1 MDRENELRY
10 IADYYGLETQW
21 GQFLEEIGELLQA
34 YNKLNRAKTL
44 GDQYIAMQNIQEEL
58 GDVDIMLQQL
68 KLLFGKKSIE
78 QNIDYKIQRQL
89 DRIKE
94 ESTGE

>member
-1 MDRENELRY
+1 MDREKELRY
-10 IADYYGLETQW
+10 IADYYGLETQCW
-21 GQFLEEIGELLQA
+21 QCIEEMAELIQA
-34 YNKLNRAKTL
+34 INKLNRADTL
-44 GDQYIAMQNIQEEL
+44 ADQYKAMQNIQEEI
-58 GDVDIMLQQL
+58 GDVDIMIQQL